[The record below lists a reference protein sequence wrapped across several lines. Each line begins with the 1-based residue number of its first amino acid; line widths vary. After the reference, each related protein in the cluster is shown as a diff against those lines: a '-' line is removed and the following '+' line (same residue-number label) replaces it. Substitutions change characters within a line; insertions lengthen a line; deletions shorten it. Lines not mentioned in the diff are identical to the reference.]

1 MLPIEIKLLLLII
14 IANGTPVVAAA
25 VCGGRGRQP
34 IDGGRMLADGRRWL
48 GDSKTWRGVIAAS
61 LASSLGAA
69 LLGLPAWIGG
79 VIGIAAMMGDLLSSF
94 VKRRLGIPASGMAL
108 GLDQIPEALLPLL
121 AVAGEFALTWPAVG
135 GTVAGFIVLELTLSP
150 IFYWLGV
157 RNRPY

>member
-1 MLPIEIKLLLLII
+1 MPPIEIKLLLLII
-14 IANGTPVVAAA
+14 IANGAPVVAAA
-25 VCGGRGRQP
+25 VCGGWGHQP
-34 IDGGRMLADGRRWL
+34 IDGGWILADGRRWL

-61 LASSLGAA
+61 LASSLAA
-69 LLGLPAWIGG
+69 VLLGLPAWIGG
-79 VIGIAAMMGDLLSSF
+79 VIGIAAMIGDLLSSF

-121 AVAGEFALTWPAVG
+121 AIAGEFALTWPAIG